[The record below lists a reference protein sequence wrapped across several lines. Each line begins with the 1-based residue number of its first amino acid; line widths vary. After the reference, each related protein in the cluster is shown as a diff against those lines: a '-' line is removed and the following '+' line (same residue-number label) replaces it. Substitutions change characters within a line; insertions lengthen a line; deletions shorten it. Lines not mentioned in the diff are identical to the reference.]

1 MSLRILRVSV
11 GTGLLLGAS
20 LLHAAAPAPAAAV
33 AAEKPVPAYGT
44 KLDRVVAIVNDGVVL
59 ESELDAQNEEFKKR
73 LTAQNVRL
81 PSDKELRDQVLER
94 LVLEEIQAQRA
105 TRGGM
110 TVSDEQV
117 NAALERLAQQQNVK
131 FSDLPTKLG
140 EAGYIYADFRS
151 GIRRQMQ
158 REMLQQQDVIDRINI
173 TPREL
178 EQYMERQKHSAS
190 ADVEYNVSHILVAVA
205 QDASATDTVAAR
217 KKIEDIA
224 SRVAKGES
232 FSQLAVTYS
241 DSQTA
246 LEGGSLGWLK
256 GTSLPT
262 FLSDTVARL
271 QVGETTGII
280 QTATGFHLAHL
291 NEKRDGSGPQIVQQ
305 YHLRHILMS
314 INEVMDDATVEQKL
328 ASLRGKILAGEDFA
342 VVAKANSADPGSAIQ
357 GGDLGWS
364 STDIFVPEF
373 TKVVEG
379 LKENEISQPFRSRY
393 GWHIVQLLGKRDF
406 DNSSNAAK
414 AQALSQLRESRA
426 AEATDLWLQQLR
438 DEAFVELRP

>member
-1 MSLRILRVSV
+1 
-11 GTGLLLGAS
+11 
-20 LLHAAAPAPAAAV
+20 
-33 AAEKPVPAYGT
+33 
-44 KLDRVVAIVNDGVVL
+44 
-59 ESELDAQNEEFKKR
+59 
-73 LTAQNVRL
+73 
-81 PSDKELRDQVLER
+81 
-94 LVLEEIQAQRA
+94 
-105 TRGGM
+105 
-110 TVSDEQV
+110 
-117 NAALERLAQQQNVK
+117 
-131 FSDLPTKLG
+131 
-140 EAGYIYADFRS
+140 
-151 GIRRQMQ
+151 
-158 REMLQQQDVIDRINI
+158 
-173 TPREL
+173 
-178 EQYMERQKHSAS
+178 
-190 ADVEYNVSHILVAVA
+190 
-205 QDASATDTVAAR
+205 
-217 KKIEDIA
+217 
-224 SRVAKGES
+224 
-232 FSQLAVTYS
+232 
-241 DSQTA
+241 
-246 LEGGSLGWLK
+246 
-256 GTSLPT
+256 
-262 FLSDTVARL
+262 
-271 QVGETTGII
+271 
-280 QTATGFHLAHL
+280 
-291 NEKRDGSGPQIVQQ
+291 VQQ